1 MNNEKKGRKAMNAID
16 QILDENNVDPIV
28 LYNEKGEEVRFEQ
41 IALIPLDQ
49 EVFVILRP
57 VELMPGMAEDE
68 ALVFAIREE
77 DGEAVLVVEDRDAVI
92 DAVFKVYYEMLEE
105 A

>member
-1 MNNEKKGRKAMNAID
+1 MNAID

-28 LYNEKGEEVRFEQ
+28 LYSENGEEVRFEQ

-49 EVFVILRP
+49 EAYVILQP
-57 VELMPGMAEDE
+57 VEPMRGVGEDE
-68 ALVFAIREE
+68 ALVFAIRVE
-77 DGEAVLVVEDRDAVI
+77 DGEAVLIVEENNAVI
-92 DAVFKVYYEMLEE
+92 DEVFKVYHEMLEE